1 MNIRQKYELS
11 ILIKDGKFNLDK
23 LAETF
28 NVNART
34 IRNDIVQIEDYLK
47 NKNVKA
53 TIEVKN
59 KIITINILKDIKLE
73 DLVEI
78 NYQDFY
84 SDRISNEERVL
95 LILSDLCWSDGY
107 LTIQDLADKY
117 FVSRGTINSDIV
129 SIKEYCDKNGINFV
143 SARGKGIGIDED
155 EKNRRKY
162 LASIIKEF
170 AYLNQKVNLDMSIY
184 GQWFDLDEINKIQA
198 IVNEV
203 DEIFN
208 VSLTD
213 VAYEAL
219 IVHIALSIER
229 FKGGNDDEELPSEE
243 LENIDSLQYKIAS
256 TLVEMIN
263 EEFNISLGENEIY
276 YIAVHIAAKSGV
288 IVAQEKR
295 GDNFLEYY
303 CLRLINNV
311 GLLLNVDLS
320 NDKHLFNSLFQHLC
334 ACEYRNRN
342 NISLDNPLKDELKN
356 NYKDLF
362 EIVKAV
368 IIDVN
373 EPDVIIPS
381 DDEIAYVMLHFC
393 TAIKRDIKQIKPLR
407 VLVVCATGIGT
418 AELLSLG
425 LKENF
430 NFEIVDK
437 LAKHQLKDEKYLNDV
452 DLIISTVPLKSRIPS
467 VVVSPIL
474 KEKDIIDIKHFINR
488 LDLVGKLDIK
498 STKMSKTAVMLK
510 DLLNKYPS
518 NKDEEILIEKIK
530 TLLLNEKGE
539 KNYMLSDLIRKE
551 TIALGLEV
559 NDWQDAVRKAG
570 QLLINDGSITEE
582 YIDGAI
588 ENVKELGPYIVIT
601 KGIALPHAT
610 NKVGVNRTAMSL
622 ITLKNPVNFGN
633 KNNDPVDTVFMLAT
647 TDSTSH
653 LGALQD
659 LSEFLGDEEFLN
671 ILRYDT
677 TIEKI
682 LAFIATNEIKKANYI
697 KINSN

>member
-95 LILSDLCWSDGY
+95 LILSDLCWSDEY

-184 GQWFDLDEINKIQA
+184 GQWFDLDEINRIQA

-229 FKGGNDDEELPSEE
+229 FKDGNYEEELPSEE

-263 EEFNISLGENEIY
+263 EEFDISLGKNEIY

-342 NISLDNPLKDELKN
+342 NILLDNPLKDELKN

-393 TAIKRDIKQIKPLR
+393 TAIKRDIRQIKPLR

-510 DLLNKYPS
+510 DLLNKFPS

-539 KNYMLSDLIRKE
+539 ENYMLSDLIRKE

-570 QLLINDGSITEE
+570 QLLINDDSITEE
-582 YIDGAI
+582 YVDGAI

-671 ILRYDT
+671 ILRHDT

-682 LAFIATNEIKKANYI
+682 LAFIATNEIKKGG
-697 KINSN
+697 K

>member
-34 IRNDIVQIEDYLK
+34 IRNDIVQIDDYLK

-59 KIITINILKDIKLE
+59 KIITINMLKDIKLE

-78 NYQDFY
+78 NYHDFY
-84 SDRISNEERVL
+84 SDRISNEERIL

-170 AYLNQKVNLDMSIY
+170 AYLNQKINLDMSIY

-229 FKGGNDDEELPSEE
+229 FKGGNNDEELPSEE

-276 YIAVHIAAKSGV
+276 YIAVHTAAKSGV

-373 EPDVIIPS
+373 EPDVIMPS

-539 KNYMLSDLIRKE
+539 ENYMLSDLIRKE

-559 NDWQDAVRKAG
+559 DDWQDAVRKAG

-671 ILRYDT
+671 ILRHDT

-682 LAFIATNEIKKANYI
+682 LAFIATNEIKKGG
-697 KINSN
+697 K

>member
-59 KIITINILKDIKLE
+59 KVITINILKDIKLE

-95 LILSDLCWSDGY
+95 LILSDLCWSDEY

-143 SARGKGIGIDED
+143 SVRGKGIGIDED

-184 GQWFDLDEINKIQA
+184 GQWFDLDEINRIQA

-229 FKGGNDDEELPSEE
+229 FKGGNYEEELPSEE

-342 NISLDNPLKDELKN
+342 NILLDNPLKDELKN

-570 QLLINDGSITEE
+570 QLLIDDGSITEE

-671 ILRYDT
+671 ILRHDT

-682 LAFIATNEIKKANYI
+682 LAFIATNEIKKGG
-697 KINSN
+697 K

>member
-59 KIITINILKDIKLE
+59 KIITINMLKDIKLE

-78 NYQDFY
+78 NYHDFY
-84 SDRISNEERVL
+84 SDRISNEERIL

-229 FKGGNDDEELPSEE
+229 FKAGNNDEELPSEE

-276 YIAVHIAAKSGV
+276 YIAVHTAAKSGV

-437 LAKHQLKDEKYLNDV
+437 LAKHQLKDEKYLNNV

-539 KNYMLSDLIRKE
+539 ENYMLSDLIRKE

-559 NDWQDAVRKAG
+559 DDWQDAVRKAG

-671 ILRYDT
+671 ILRHDT

-682 LAFIATNEIKKANYI
+682 LAFIATNEIKKGG
-697 KINSN
+697 K

>member
-59 KIITINILKDIKLE
+59 KIITINMLKDIKLE

-78 NYQDFY
+78 NYHDFY
-84 SDRISNEERVL
+84 SDRISNEERIL

-229 FKGGNDDEELPSEE
+229 FKAGNNDEELPSEE

-256 TLVEMIN
+256 ALVEMIN

-276 YIAVHIAAKSGV
+276 YIAVHTAAKSGV

-539 KNYMLSDLIRKE
+539 ENYMLSDLIRKE

-559 NDWQDAVRKAG
+559 DDWQDAVRKAG

-671 ILRYDT
+671 ILRHDT

-682 LAFIATNEIKKANYI
+682 LAFIATNEIKKGG
-697 KINSN
+697 K

>member
-59 KIITINILKDIKLE
+59 KIITINMLKDIKLE

-78 NYQDFY
+78 NYHDFY
-84 SDRISNEERVL
+84 SDRISNEERIL

-170 AYLNQKVNLDMSIY
+170 AYLNQKVNIDMSIY

-203 DEIFN
+203 DEIFT

-229 FKGGNDDEELPSEE
+229 FKGGNYEEELPSEE

-570 QLLINDGSITEE
+570 QLLIDDGSITEE

-671 ILRYDT
+671 ILRHDT

-682 LAFIATNEIKKANYI
+682 LAFIATNEIKKGG
-697 KINSN
+697 K

>member
-28 NVNART
+28 NVNTRT

-59 KIITINILKDIKLE
+59 KIITINMLKDIKLE

-78 NYQDFY
+78 NYHDFY
-84 SDRISNEERVL
+84 SDRISNEERIL

-155 EKNRRKY
+155 EKKRRKY

-229 FKGGNDDEELPSEE
+229 FKAGNNDEELPSEE

-276 YIAVHIAAKSGV
+276 YIAVHTAAKSGV

-539 KNYMLSDLIRKE
+539 EDYMLSDLIRKE

-570 QLLINDGSITEE
+570 QLLIDDGSITEE
-582 YIDGAI
+582 YVDGAI

-671 ILRYDT
+671 ILRHDT

-682 LAFIATNEIKKANYI
+682 LAFIATNEIKKGG
-697 KINSN
+697 K

>member
-303 CLRLINNV
+303 FLRLINNV

-342 NISLDNPLKDELKN
+342 NILLDNPLKDELKN

-570 QLLINDGSITEE
+570 QLLIDDGSITEE

-671 ILRYDT
+671 ILRHDT

-682 LAFIATNEIKKANYI
+682 LAFIATNEIKKGG
-697 KINSN
+697 K

>member
-229 FKGGNDDEELPSEE
+229 FKDGNYEEELPSEE
-243 LENIDSLQYKIAS
+243 MENIDSLQYKIAS
-256 TLVEMIN
+256 TLVEMVN
-263 EEFNISLGENEIY
+263 EEFDISLGENEIY

-570 QLLINDGSITEE
+570 QLLIDDGSITEE

-671 ILRYDT
+671 ILRHDT

>member
-59 KIITINILKDIKLE
+59 KIITINMLKDIKLE

-78 NYQDFY
+78 NYHDFY
-84 SDRISNEERVL
+84 SDRISNEERIL

-229 FKGGNDDEELPSEE
+229 FKAGNNDEELPSEE

-276 YIAVHIAAKSGV
+276 YIAVHTAAKSGV

-539 KNYMLSDLIRKE
+539 ENYMLSDLIRKE

-559 NDWQDAVRKAG
+559 DDWQDAVRKAG

-671 ILRYDT
+671 ILRHDT

-682 LAFIATNEIKKANYI
+682 LAFIATNEIKKGG
-697 KINSN
+697 K

>member
-682 LAFIATNEIKKANYI
+682 LAFIATNEIKKGG
-697 KINSN
+697 K

>member
-368 IIDVN
+368 IIDVH
-373 EPDVIIPS
+373 EPDEIIPS
-381 DDEIAYVMLHFC
+381 DDELAYVMLHFC

-570 QLLINDGSITEE
+570 QLLIDDGSITEE

-671 ILRYDT
+671 ILRHDT

-682 LAFIATNEIKKANYI
+682 LAFIATNEIKKGG
-697 KINSN
+697 K

>member
-59 KIITINILKDIKLE
+59 KIITINMLKDIKLE

-78 NYQDFY
+78 NYHDFY
-84 SDRISNEERVL
+84 SDRISNEERIL

-539 KNYMLSDLIRKE
+539 EDYMLSDLIRKE

-570 QLLINDGSITEE
+570 QLLIDDGSITEE
-582 YIDGAI
+582 YVDGAI

-682 LAFIATNEIKKANYI
+682 LAFIATNEIKKGG
-697 KINSN
+697 K

>member
-59 KIITINILKDIKLE
+59 KVITINILKDIKLE

-95 LILSDLCWSDGY
+95 LILSDLCWSDEY

-143 SARGKGIGIDED
+143 SVRGKGISIDED

-184 GQWFDLDEINKIQA
+184 GQWFDLDEINRIQA

-229 FKGGNDDEELPSEE
+229 FKGGNYEEELPSEE

-570 QLLINDGSITEE
+570 QLLIDDGSITEE

-671 ILRYDT
+671 ILRHDT

-682 LAFIATNEIKKANYI
+682 LAFIATNEIKKGG
-697 KINSN
+697 K

>member
-162 LASIIKEF
+162 LASIIKKF

-184 GQWFDLDEINKIQA
+184 GQWFDLDEINKIQS

-256 TLVEMIN
+256 TLVEMVN
-263 EEFNISLGENEIY
+263 EEFDISLGENEIY

-342 NISLDNPLKDELKN
+342 NILLDNPLKDELKN

-498 STKMSKTAVMLK
+498 STKMSNTAVVLK

-671 ILRYDT
+671 ILRHDT

-682 LAFIATNEIKKANYI
+682 LAFIATNEIKKGG
-697 KINSN
+697 K

>member
-34 IRNDIVQIEDYLK
+34 IRNDIVQIDDYLK

-59 KIITINILKDIKLE
+59 KIITINMLKDIKLE

-78 NYQDFY
+78 NYHDFY
-84 SDRISNEERVL
+84 SDRISNEERIL

-229 FKGGNDDEELPSEE
+229 FKAGNNDEELPSEE

-256 TLVEMIN
+256 TLVKMIN

-276 YIAVHIAAKSGV
+276 YIAVHTAAKSGV

-437 LAKHQLKDEKYLNDV
+437 LAKHQLKDEKYLNNV

-539 KNYMLSDLIRKE
+539 ENYMLSDLIRKE

-559 NDWQDAVRKAG
+559 DDWQDAVRKAG

-682 LAFIATNEIKKANYI
+682 LAFIATNEIKKGG
-697 KINSN
+697 K

>member
-34 IRNDIVQIEDYLK
+34 IRNDIVQIDDYLK

-59 KIITINILKDIKLE
+59 KIITINMLKDIKLE

-78 NYQDFY
+78 NYHDFY
-84 SDRISNEERVL
+84 SDRISNEERIL

-229 FKGGNDDEELPSEE
+229 FKAGNNDEELPSEE

-276 YIAVHIAAKSGV
+276 YIAVHTAAKSGV

-437 LAKHQLKDEKYLNDV
+437 LAKHQLKDEKYLNNV

-539 KNYMLSDLIRKE
+539 ENYMLSDLIRKE

-559 NDWQDAVRKAG
+559 DDWQDAVRKAG

-682 LAFIATNEIKKANYI
+682 LAFIATNEIKKGG
-697 KINSN
+697 K